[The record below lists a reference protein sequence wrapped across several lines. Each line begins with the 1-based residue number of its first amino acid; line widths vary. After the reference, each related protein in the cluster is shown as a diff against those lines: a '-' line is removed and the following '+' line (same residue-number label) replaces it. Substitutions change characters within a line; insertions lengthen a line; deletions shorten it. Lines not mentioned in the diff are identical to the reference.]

1 MMAGPWEDYAP
12 AADSGPWEDYG
23 AKKPAEKVSS
33 ITDFFKSMP
42 TKFVEGLAG
51 TIAASGQA
59 EESLQTGGQGFGG
72 SSGMQVPGPEQ
83 SAQIMGAGSMHQ
95 PQGPAGRFGGAIAGA
110 FGNPLSTINP
120 LSAIGDAVGGQAAA
134 ELFPKSPIAPF
145 IGGTLGGAVPGM
157 LRGGAASIARAQ
169 PQLSNDPVRMQ
180 FNQELGR
187 QGVTPSAGEFL
198 GSKGIQEVERLGS
211 LPGGKQSYT
220 NMKANTEAQLTK
232 AVLSKMGENT
242 DIAHSEMWKDSQ
254 KRIGKMYEDS
264 IDKMGIQFNEPF
276 RDAVNDLRVQS
287 IARADTNETTA
298 AVHKILDRLIPAK
311 SPGDLWFKSPS
322 GGPEVLMDGRAF
334 QNLTSSES
342 AIQSLIDAGGV
353 RKYFGTQIK
362 KLLNSEIEKAA
373 VTPEQ
378 KEALAQ
384 FKEANR
390 QFFVRK
396 VAIKAMGDDTARLG
410 HIDARKLASALDKEE
425 LEAGTTDLHRLAN
438 AAVKILEPNKPLGY
452 GGGHEGGGRGM
463 IAQAVRA
470 APGALAAAGGYAGSH
485 FGPAGAAAGAT
496 LGYIAPGK
504 VGKWVNSKAGQNYLK
519 GDLPFQKYLQKRGLL
534 QPKQSNFPSR
544 AVVGGVVGGQI
555 AQKNQ
560 LYEE

>member
-12 AADSGPWEDYG
+12 AANSGPWEDYG
-23 AKKPAEKVSS
+23 DKKPAEKVSS
-33 ITDFFKSMP
+33 IADFFKSMP

-51 TIAASGQA
+51 TIASSGQA

-72 SSGMQVPGPEQ
+72 SQAGMQVPGPEQ

-95 PQGPAGRFGGAIAGA
+95 PQGPWGRYGGAIAGA
-110 FGNPLSTINP
+110 FGNPLSIINP
-120 LSAIGDAVGGQAAA
+120 LGAIGGAVGGQAAA
-134 ELFPKSPIAPF
+134 ELSPNSPIAPF
-145 IGGTLGGAVPGM
+145 IGGVLGGSVPG
-157 LRGGAASIARAQ
+157 LVRGGAASIARAQ
-169 PQLSNDPVRMQ
+169 PRLTNDPVRMQ

-198 GSKGIQEVERLGS
+198 GSKGIQEIERFGS

-232 AVLSKMGENT
+232 AVFSKMGENT
-242 DIAHSEMWKDSQ
+242 DVAAPKIWEDSQ

-264 IDKMGIQFNEPF
+264 IAKMEIQFNAPF
-276 RDAVNDLRVQS
+276 RDAVNDLKVQA
-287 IARADTNETTA
+287 IARSDTNETTA
-298 AVHKILDRLIPAK
+298 AVHKILNRLIPGK
-311 SPGDLWFKSPS
+311 SPGALWSKLPS
-322 GGPEVLMDGRAF
+322 GTSVMDGRSF

-362 KLLNSEIEKAA
+362 KLLNSEIERAA

-452 GGGHEGGGRGM
+452 GGAHESGGRGM
-463 IAQAVRA
+463 IAQAARA
-470 APGALAAAGGYAGSH
+470 APSALAAAGGYAGSH
-485 FGPAGAAAGAT
+485 FGPAGAVAGAA

-504 VGKWVNSKAGQNYLK
+504 VGKWINSKVGQNYLK

-534 QPKQSNFPSR
+534 QPKESNFPSR
-544 AVVGGVVGGQI
+544 AVVGGVVGGQA